1 MGEAARL
8 KLRKRIESDLNKQL
22 KITGQV
28 ASYQKDLLTDYMLL
42 WDLKNKLLDDI
53 REIGIKVSG
62 MHGPKSN
69 PAIGDLH
76 KTNERMLKI
85 LDALN
90 LNVPSVEKEKG
101 KNGAESDLI

>member
-1 MGEAARL
+1 MDADAREC
-8 KLRKRIESDLNKQL
+8 LRKSIESDLQKQL
-22 KITGQV
+22 KITGQT
-28 ASYQKDLLTDYMLL
+28 ASYQTDLLNDYLLL

-53 REIGIKVSG
+53 RSIGIKVSG

-90 LNVPSVEKEKG
+90 LNVPNAEGDKG
-101 KNGAESDLI
+101 QNGVESDLI